1 MKSIYDLIKDN
12 QWNILLEMSK
22 NNKIDYEK
30 YYNQTQNT
38 ILHYAALQNNY
49 KFLKTKIDKLDVF
62 ENIYNETPLI
72 TLALNGYSDTL
83 LKLLP
88 KINPQNIHNTNQLI
102 KILYNNVDLINYFF
116 DNKIKFNYDM
126 IIELNIRNTVYQ
138 NDANHKIIKL
148 IIDKIDIIH
157 SEHILTTVFL
167 KKIWLIDDILN
178 TNFQLDI
185 ILGNNT
191 LLYHMLSI
199 DYKIFKKLIK
209 KGADINFKSLDSETL
224 VKLAIN
230 KKNYKCLLFLL
241 KHNYDVNS
249 FNSMLETD
257 AMIIMASN
265 NIPKNVIEETIKL
278 ADMNK
283 KGYNNMTCLLI
294 LAITNKLTEYYD
306 ILETKELNIFVKS
319 GNGKTVF
326 DFIED
331 KNEFNKMI
339 VNSYINHLSK
349 LDNYKCLDNLVK
361 CRKKILDRIYDKKRS
376 IPNMKDLNKIINV
389 DVSDDMFKGF
399 SSDYVSGFIYLTFLL
414 DKYKGQLCVPISMSK
429 TDYEPMGN
437 KVIDNIMESYYTHF
451 NKFVPYYIIWGD
463 SNTFYK
469 ISNLCDYLM
478 ECKKRKERYILLKL
492 TIYNMENK
500 SLHANMILI
509 DKKNNTIERFDPYGG
524 LIHNK
529 NFDDLDSFLYQIGK
543 ECINQD
549 VIYYNPQDLFQGFG
563 PQVFSRENADYYKHI
578 NDPFGFC
585 MAWGI
590 WYIELRLKNPEL
602 SGKTVLQTFMDKM
615 DKTEKSFIKYIR
627 QYAAKLTH
635 KKEDI
640 MKIIGFNKSDFGQT
654 LWYFND
660 IKKISSYLNK
670 IYM

>member
-1 MKSIYDLIKDN
+1 MKSTYDLIKDN
-12 QWNILLEMSK
+12 QWNTLIEMSK

-49 KFLKTKIDKLDVF
+49 KFLKTKLDKLDIF

-72 TLALNGYSDTL
+72 VLALNGYSDTL

-88 KINPQNIHNTNQLI
+88 KINSPKIHNVDKLI
-102 KILYNNVDLINYFF
+102 KILYNNIDLINYFF
-116 DNKIKFNYDM
+116 DNKIKFDYDV
-126 IIELNIRNTVYQ
+126 IIELNIRNTAHQ
-138 NDANHKIIKL
+138 NDINHKIIKL
-148 IIDKIDIIH
+148 IIDKVDIIY

-167 KKIWLIDDILN
+167 KKVWLIDDILN

-191 LLYHMLSI
+191 LLYHMLFL

-249 FNSMLETD
+249 FNSILETD
-257 AMIIMASN
+257 AMIIMISDN
-265 NIPKNVIEETIKL
+265 VPKNVIEETIKL

-283 KGYNNMTCLLI
+283 RGYNNMTCLLI
-294 LAITNKLTEYYD
+294 LAITNKLSEYYD
-306 ILETKELNIFVKS
+306 ILETKELNIFVESKS
-319 GNGKTVF
+319 GETVF
-326 DFIED
+326 DFIKD

-389 DVSDDMFKGF
+389 DVSNDMFNGF

-414 DKYKGQLCVPISMSK
+414 DKYKGQLCVPISISK
-429 TDYEPMGN
+429 NDYKPINN
-437 KVIDNIMESYYTHF
+437 KVIDNIMELYYTYF

-463 SNTFYK
+463 NNTFYK
-469 ISNLCDYLM
+469 IPDLCDYLM

-509 DKKNNTIERFDPYGG
+509 DKKCNTIERFDPYGG

-543 ECINQD
+543 ECINPNI
-549 VIYYNPQDLFQGFG
+549 IYFNPQDLFQGFG

-590 WYIELRLKNPEL
+590 WYVELRLKNPEL
-602 SGKTVLQTFMDKM
+602 SGKIVLQTFMDKM

-627 QYAAKLTH
+627 QYATKLTH

-640 MKIIGFNKSDFGQT
+640 MKITGFDKSDFGQT
-654 LWYFND
+654 LWYLND